1 MHKSSS
7 PLRVLG
13 LAAREFFEDECPM
26 LAAAISFYAVFSLPP
41 LIYALLA
48 ITDRLMD
55 STPVETAIL
64 LRVRELVG
72 PGASA
77 QVYTMLH
84 SVRDRAPDSGLAAVM
99 ALAALVFA
107 ATGVFVQ
114 IQTALN
120 RAWNVQN
127 TRAVWHDFLV
137 KRLLSFLMILFF
149 ACLLLISLGLTAAVS
164 AFGDAA
170 APYVGPFFE
179 PLAYLAD
186 WIVALAIATLFFM
199 TLFKWMPDAKIRWRD
214 TAPGAFLTAIL
225 FTASKLLIGIYIGTS
240 NVGQTY
246 GAAGALALIMVW
258 IYYAAMVLLFGAE
271 VTHAW
276 TIRDT
281 DAD

>member
-1 MHKSSS
+1 
-7 PLRVLG
+7 
-13 LAAREFFEDECPM
+13 M